1 MGKMEK
7 DDFVSLSKKIRTVE
21 KDLTKGLLKWRI
33 KRGGLPPADEET
45 LERSSERIVDEAH
58 NMVKKR
64 GRTVLEELKTAKE
77 EFLKAYRSKDKK

>member
-1 MGKMEK
+1 MEK
-7 DDFVSLSKKIRTVE
+7 DDLVSLSKKIRTVE

-33 KRGGLPPADEET
+33 KRGGMPPADEET

-58 NMVKKR
+58 NIVKKR

-77 EFLKAYRSKDKK
+77 EFLKAYRGKDKK

>member
-1 MGKMEK
+1 MEK
-7 DDFVSLSKKIRTVE
+7 DDSVSLSKKIRTVE

-33 KRGGLPPADEET
+33 KRGGMPPADEET

-58 NMVKKR
+58 NIVKKG
-64 GRTVLEELKTAKE
+64 GRSVLEELKSAKE

>member
-1 MGKMEK
+1 MGK
-7 DDFVSLSKKIRTVE
+7 DDFISLSKKIRTVE

-33 KRGGLPPADEET
+33 KRGGMPPADEET

-58 NMVKKR
+58 TVVKKG

-77 EFLKAYRSKDKK
+77 EFLKAYRGEDKE

>member
-1 MGKMEK
+1 MGK
-7 DDFVSLSKKIRTVE
+7 DDFISLSKKIRAVE

-33 KRGGLPPADEET
+33 KRGGMPPADEET

-58 NMVKKR
+58 SIVKKG
-64 GRTVLEELKTAKE
+64 GRTVLDELKTAKE

>member
-1 MGKMEK
+1 MEK
-7 DDFVSLSKKIRTVE
+7 DDLVSLSKKIRTVE

-33 KRGGLPPADEET
+33 KRGGMPPADEET

-58 NMVKKR
+58 NIVKKR
-64 GRTVLEELKTAKE
+64 GRTVLEEAKTAKE